1 MYTDVRAHNPAV
13 RQPRPW
19 SAIRVHV
26 VDVSLLLAFI
36 LGAALYAGSAH
47 AALDRRFSISPIGN
61 DVWFEGDIAP
71 VTDTILHR
79 WTDHSRNVNHPLFP
93 LLSTLP
99 AYALRAVGL
108 DQVQRLLALVVIV
121 AAAWGAAVFVL
132 LRLITPTRADAV
144 LFALL
149 AHASAAA
156 IFWLPMTETWALG
169 STTLLLPLCLL
180 AWEVRRPV
188 PNAWYVAGSVL
199 SLSVTTSNWVS
210 GIAAAVSARRLRDAI
225 QITANALA
233 VTVVLWAVQKA
244 LVPPVP
250 FFIGSEG
257 SRFVGLAAPG
267 AVLRALLVHSVVMPR
282 PELALEPKWGLFLSA
297 QHSAIGSSGW
307 TGLVATVAWLALL
320 AAGLYA
326 LAAAKVS
333 PRIRAAIAMTIAG
346 QFLVYLAYGEET
358 FLYALQV
365 APLLIACAAM
375 ATATRIGPWV
385 RGFAA
390 GLVVLLLLNNVP
402 LFSEATKF
410 FAQVDRLAPFGR

>member
-1 MYTDVRAHNPAV
+1 MYTDVLAHEPAV
-13 RQPRPW
+13 PQFRPW
-19 SAIRVHV
+19 SATRVHV
-26 VDVSLLLAFI
+26 VDVSLLLAFM

-71 VTDTILHR
+71 ESQTILHR

-121 AAAWGAAVFVL
+121 AAAWSATVSAHHPDPRRRGVV
-132 LRLITPTRADAV
+132 RVPRACLSGRD
-144 LFALL
+144 LL
-149 AHASAAA
+149 ATDDRNLGARIHHVAAA
-156 IFWLPMTETWALG
+156 ALPAGVGRSPPG
-169 STTLLLPLCLL
+169 SQR
-180 AWEVRRPV
+180 V
-188 PNAWYVAGSVL
+188 VAGSVL

-257 SRFVGLAAPG
+257 SRFIGLAAPG

-282 PELALEPKWGLFLSA
+282 PELALQPKWGLFLSA

-307 TGLVATVAWLALL
+307 TGLVATVVWLALL
-320 AAGLYA
+320 AGGLYA
-326 LAAAKVS
+326 LAAAKVN
-333 PRIRAAIAMTIAG
+333 PRVRAAIAMTIAG

-375 ATATRIGPWV
+375 ATATRIGPWLMGPCGRP
-385 RGFAA
+385 RG
-390 GLVVLLLLNNVP
+390 
-402 LFSEATKF
+402 S
-410 FAQVDRLAPFGR
+410 RC